1 MTKHK
6 SEVQMNSTS
15 GVKCDSAEQH
25 ARPPAGKGT
34 SQSQPGNFPILKCT
48 PADQKTSF
56 ALGKNTLGEPL
67 STYSTNGKVSSVPQ
81 SRIIPNLEC
90 MVKTFLKEESQSV
103 EVKQLVS
110 KMKEVVNSTSKTISL
125 KTPERRDGHHNGKE
139 PPGAS
144 TSQTR
149 PEDVEAEATSLIME
163 PGSRQDS
170 RKYKDSSTQT
180 SVAEACADESSLDF
194 STNNV
199 NLLVQYKTM
208 KSQIFNLGASGIE
221 NGAYEKFWNV
231 CRKNNCLKFLL
242 ANISCSMKIIVKKIE
257 SGQAKEQDYE
267 QAFAFLLGSRCL
279 EDVVS
284 KETQEIQARIESID
298 KEKEELSSKIM
309 FLKNLLS

>member
-25 ARPPAGKGT
+25 ARPPAGK
-34 SQSQPGNFPILKCT
+34 
-48 PADQKTSF
+48 
-56 ALGKNTLGEPL
+56 
-67 STYSTNGKVSSVPQ
+67 
-81 SRIIPNLEC
+81 
-90 MVKTFLKEESQSV
+90 ESQSV

-144 TSQTR
+144 TSQTFQR